1 MLRQI
6 SYNSALRK
14 QIPLPSWYN
23 MKRLGRQRHGRSRRM
38 HRCSLQPWF
47 DLFNHPIPK
56 RPRYRQPP
64 KLLRFP
70 IPGQWQRER
79 KDASHHL
86 GRFLRFNN
94 LNHQRRRKAYRE
106 WSLHIMCFGR
116 QLLSESSRVNHIL
129 SETEPSRVNHILSKT
144 EPSRVNHILSETPPQ
159 IRTRTWTW
167 TRTRTRSPSSQY
179 FFFRKKIS
187 P

>member
-1 MLRQI
+1 
-6 SYNSALRK
+6 
-14 QIPLPSWYN
+14 

-64 KLLRFP
+64 KLFRFP
-70 IPGQWQRER
+70 IPGPWQRER

-86 GRFLRFNN
+86 GRFLQFNN
-94 LNHQRRRKAYRE
+94 LNHRRRRKAYRE

-116 QLLSESSRVNHIL
+116 QLLPGSSRVNHIL
-129 SETEPSRVNHILSKT
+129 LLVSETL
-144 EPSRVNHILSETPPQ
+144 PQ
-159 IRTRTWTW
+159 IR